1 MTLNEFVGTYALKAF
16 EIESPEGSKSEWGK
30 DLHGIL
36 IYAPTG
42 HMSVSINKAI
52 ENDPSQTESENLFDS
67 ILFYAGTFAVEGNL
81 IRHQVTEASNPSRIG
96 KEMLRYAEWKG
107 SELNLKTPKE
117 AFGQATLVWKKL

>member
-1 MTLNEFVGTYALKAF
+1 MSLNEFVGTYALKTF
-16 EIESPEGSKSEWGK
+16 EIESPEGLKSNWGK
-30 DLHGIL
+30 DPHGIL

-52 ENDPSQTESENLFDS
+52 ESDPSQTESENLFDS

-107 SELNLKTPKE
+107 IELHLKTPKE